1 MTEVDSNEVD
11 VKFMKKVGRF
21 LYIWPQEG
29 FCELRVK
36 IVCEVAALELAN
48 MREQF
53 KFSDTDRERI
63 QGV

>member
-1 MTEVDSNEVD
+1 
-11 VKFMKKVGRF
+11 MKKVGRF
-21 LYIWPQEG
+21 LYIWPQEDH

-36 IVCEVAALELAN
+36 IVCEGAALKLAN